1 MLDFPVRS
9 SGRRKNSA
17 FRVACWTSPYYV
29 QAEGRIPGSL
39 SLRLL
44 DFPVRSSGRRKN
56 SDYYFREAFRSACWT
71 SPYGLRSSG
80 RRKNPEGIITSLWP
94 FAPLAFTRL
103 QALPAVPSFTGKC
116 QKTPGWNKKAFLFSD
131 FPVENSKVS
140 KNPGLEQKRARRAC
154 GRERPYL

>member
-1 MLDFPVRS
+1 MKPRQDKTRVKAWIKALPRGPAGLFWELSLFFSFKVTAFPPFLFVFFAVS
-9 SGRRKNSA
+9 SGALLRPKEESRRN
-17 FRVACWTSPYYV
+17 
-29 QAEGRIPGSL
+29 
-39 SLRLL
+39 
-44 DFPVRSSGRRKN
+44 
-56 SDYYFREAFRSACWT
+56 YYF
-71 SPYGLRSSG
+71 PLG
-80 RRKNPEGIITSLWP
+80 KP

-154 GRERPYL
+154 GPERPYL